1 MRRKTFDALATAA
14 GFVLAVVLLVA
25 GGLLLWGHSF
35 VDSQV
40 HNQLAA
46 QKIVFPAASSAAI
59 KALPPADAAAMK
71 QYAGQLMTNGAQAET
86 WADHFI
92 AVHLVKIGGGKTYSQ
107 LSAESL
113 AQPKNVALA
122 TQVDLV
128 FRGTTLRGLLLN
140 AYAFWKMGQ
149 IALWGAIAS
158 FIGAG
163 LLLILSIL
171 GFVHKRRVPR
181 TPRCSPRPPPLP
193 RPSRP
198 DPLTML
204 PVPRLL
210 SRARGTGLIERA
222 KLRQALLHT
231 TSQDPWR

>member
-122 TQVDLV
+122 AQVDLV

-171 GFVHKRRVPR
+171 GFVHNRRVPPDTEMFSKTT
-181 TPRCSPRPPPLP
+181 TPTAAQP
-193 RPSRP
+193 
-198 DPLTML
+198 
-204 PVPRLL
+204 
-210 SRARGTGLIERA
+210 A
-222 KLRQALLHT
+222 
-231 TSQDPWR
+231 

>member
-46 QKIVFPAASSAAI
+46 QNIVFPAASSAAI

-122 TQVDLV
+122 AQVDLV

-171 GFVHKRRVPR
+171 GFVHNRRVPPDAEMFSKTT
-181 TPRCSPRPPPLP
+181 TPTAAQP
-193 RPSRP
+193 
-198 DPLTML
+198 
-204 PVPRLL
+204 
-210 SRARGTGLIERA
+210 A
-222 KLRQALLHT
+222 
-231 TSQDPWR
+231 